1 MTPDDRG
8 ASPVKFLMIVNDM
21 DWFWYHRLPFA
32 QAIVKKGWDMHLAT
46 HGAAKDGKIRDMG
59 ITGHDLPPH
68 VSGVHPLAQIK
79 LVLALVT
86 LLRHVRPDIIHA
98 ITLRFALMTGLA
110 ALFAAP
116 RTKLVFTMAGL
127 GILFSSRS
135 AKMRLLRFVLIPL
148 LRFVFNRENT
158 FVIFENPDDRN
169 LLLKHRI
176 VNAARSEVVL
186 GSGVD
191 PDLYDY
197 APENL
202 EQVPMVLFSSRLLR
216 DKGIFEF
223 AQAAGL
229 LAQRGVKARFVI
241 AGKTYPES
249 GNSVTDAQMNAWA
262 AQYGLEWLGLWTDM
276 PGLFKSCNIFVLP
289 SYYGEGV
296 PRVLLEAASTG
307 RALITTDMPG
317 CRETV
322 RHGDGGLLIAPRDA
336 GAIADA
342 VQTLL
347 SDPARRQQMG
357 KAARAYMEERFTVRV
372 VIDRTMAIYRE
383 TLAGR

>member
-1 MTPDDRG
+1 MPGNNGIT
-8 ASPVKFLMIVNDM
+8 PVKFLMIVNDM

-46 HGAAKDGKIRDMG
+46 HGAAKDTKIRDLG
-59 ITGHDLPPH
+59 ITGHELPPH
-68 VSGVHPLAQIK
+68 VSGVHPLAQVK
-79 LVLALVT
+79 LVFALIA
-86 LLRHVRPDIIHA
+86 LLRAVRPDIIHA

-110 ALFAAP
+110 AMIAAP

-127 GILFSSRS
+127 GILFSSRT
-135 AKMRLLRFVLIPL
+135 AKMRVLRFVLIPL
-148 LRFVFNRENT
+148 LRFVFNRKNT

-169 LLLKHRI
+169 LLLKHHI
-176 VNAARSEVVL
+176 VDAARSEVVL

-191 PDLYDY
+191 PNLYDY

-202 EQVPMVLFSSRLLR
+202 ERVPVVLFSSRLLR

-223 AQAAGL
+223 AQAAGI
-229 LAQRGVKARFVI
+229 LAQRGVQARFVI

-249 GNSVTDAQMNAWA
+249 GNSVTDAQMNTWA

-276 PGLFKSCNIFVLP
+276 PALFKSCNIFVLP

-322 RHGDGGLLIAPRDA
+322 RHGENGLLIAPRDA

-342 VQTLL
+342 IQTLL
-347 SDPARRQQMG
+347 ADPVRRSEMG
-357 KAARAYMEERFTVRV
+357 RKARAYMEERFTVRV
-372 VIDRTMAIYRE
+372 VIDRTMAIYQDILIKHE
-383 TLAGR
+383 